1 MSDAQV
7 GVLPKFHPLIKD
19 YQAEVDAFL
28 RDGLANMLLEVEPV
42 MIDFASKAETDNA
55 QLRFFDAI
63 TEVQKRSDQ
72 VADAFFTT
80 LHKGFAAFSN
90 QRPIEYPRP
99 IIETADSSKIEIV
112 NNQDLEIHIAIQGMI
127 TRTKDKNYQS
137 LYQLGQ
143 RLAVIQQG
151 KKLKDQ
157 DIPACPD
164 HVSTTFQTA
173 SGLFGLEQKLLLIL
187 YVLFEKSVLNDIG
200 TLYASIN
207 KMLSDAGIYP
217 HLAPIINLDKNSGQA
232 GHHSSTDDSTAE
244 EPSARANSGSGCR
257 TEPLTNEDFLVGNEV
272 FNTILSMLTDRR
284 LTDPRFKNHPE
295 YLPDGNL
302 DQLRS
307 RPEMV
312 SAINQLDTPVEFD
325 MGVYQEGAVD
335 DTLSPDERSAA
346 AIEYLQNRIVSERE
360 TLYDELGE
368 NTIPTAD
375 LDTIELVGML
385 FEHVL
390 DDPDLA
396 SLTKT
401 VICHLHTPYL
411 KVAII
416 DREFLTDPEHIARKL
431 LNLVVNAGRRWVD
444 ENNIDAGIYHTMRDM
459 IHSIMRD
466 FKDDISLFERCY
478 KEFLDHLRALEQ
490 RTRILE
496 ERTREATR
504 GKDRL
509 EYARLRADEIMHQHC
524 DGIRFHP
531 ALWQF
536 LSVVWKNYMT
546 LLLLRDQ
553 ETERRR
559 EWRSV
564 LMVINS
570 IIKINSGYGDPQTTQ
585 WLRHAWPR
593 LRKNIESGLEF
604 LGNTNPS
611 EYVAFKQAIAELQ
624 QDQQSAPPEKVMV
637 RPVSEARKQK
647 DKTAE
652 AARSATMRKFLEQA
666 QQAEIGTWFEF
677 SEPDGSERRVKLS
690 WYSPVTN
697 NHMFLD
703 RFGSKAFVIPTDVLV
718 KRLANGSVRTVEPNR
733 FPFVD
738 QALQKIYSL
747 LRKE

>member
-1 MSDAQV
+1 MSDMQA
-7 GVLPKFHPLIKD
+7 GVLPKFHPLIKN

-28 RDGLANMLLEVEPV
+28 RKGLADMLLDVEPV

-55 QLRFFDAI
+55 QLLFFDAI

-72 VADAFFTT
+72 VTDAFFTT
-80 LHKGFAAFSN
+80 LHKGFAAFSSR
-90 QRPIEYPRP
+90 RPIEYPRP

-112 NNQDLEIHIAIQGMI
+112 DNQDLEIHIAIQAMI

-173 SGLFGLEQKLLLIL
+173 SELFGLEQKLLLIL
-187 YVLFEKSVLNDIG
+187 YVLFEKSVLKDIG
-200 TLYASIN
+200 ALYTSIN

-217 HLAPIINLDKNSGQA
+217 HLAPIINLDKNSGQSGQEKPARDSDA
-232 GHHSSTDDSTAE
+232 GQPAS
-244 EPSARANSGSGCR
+244 PANNGSRCR

-284 LTDPRFKNHPE
+284 HTDPRFRNHPE
-295 YLPDGNL
+295 YQPDGNL

-307 RPEMV
+307 GPEMV
-312 SAINQLDTPVEFD
+312 TAINQLDMPVEFD
-325 MGVYQEGAVD
+325 MGLYGEGAAD
-335 DTLSPDERSAA
+335 DGLSPADRSVA
-346 AIEYLQNRIVSERE
+346 AIDYLQKRIISERE
-360 TLYDELGE
+360 TLFNELDE

-416 DREFLTDPEHIARKL
+416 DREFLTNPEHIARKL

-444 ENNIDAGIYHTMRDM
+444 ENNVEAGIYHTMRDM

-478 KEFLDHLRALEQ
+478 NEFLDHLRALEH
-490 RTRILE
+490 RTRVLE

-524 DGIRFHP
+524 DGVRFHP

-553 ETERRR
+553 EIEKRK

-570 IIKINSGYGDPQTTQ
+570 IIKINNGYGDPQTTQ
-585 WLRHAWPR
+585 WLKHAWPR

-611 EYVAFKQAIAELQ
+611 EYVAFKQTIAELQ
-624 QDQQSAPPEKVMV
+624 QEQQSEPPEKVIV
-637 RPVSEARKQK
+637 RPVAEANRHR

-718 KRLANGSVRTVEPNR
+718 SRLANGSARTVEPNR